1 LLPENEICEVLM
13 VFMQDIAPQHKAKKA
28 KPALKFFDDSKK
40 YFLDWPTHSTDFHS
54 IENL

>member
-1 LLPENEICEVLM
+1 
-13 VFMQDIAPQHKAKKA
+13 MQDIAPQHKAKKA

-40 YFLDWPTHSTDFHS
+40 YFLDWPPHSTDFHS